1 MGDEYKSDMTQ
12 RAKVLNRVCC
22 AWKSPEH
29 KSCHETGRECCAPT
43 SFFWLYLIMY
53 IARFP
58 VHVGFW
64 GWSLKGL
71 GYLIWFGSCGLC
83 NRPSCCVPKPGLRIL
98 CFSVAAPRP
107 PILKDS
113 WGPDSAPEP
122 QPLSP
127 HLSSF
132 SQPQPVRVS
141 SHWVKQQRVEVKYRD
156 TLGNRDLPSAYKI

>member
-98 CFSVAAPRP
+98 CFSVAASTSHPQRLLRARFSPWASASEP
-107 PILKDS
+107 P
-113 WGPDSAPEP
+113 P
-122 QPLSP
+122 QQLQPATTCPCFFSLS
-127 HLSSF
+127 
-132 SQPQPVRVS
+132 QA
-141 SHWVKQQRVEVKYRD
+141 
-156 TLGNRDLPSAYKI
+156 TTGGG